1 MLTKS
6 DSIAQLAAALARA
19 RMKFGAL
26 GKDREAK
33 IASKSGASYSYDYA
47 DLADTNAAVM
57 AALNAEAIAV
67 FQPVSLD
74 GAHAIVTTLLAHE
87 SGEWIA
93 STLGLPIADPHDP
106 RAIGSAITYARRY
119 SLQGMVAVAAVADDD
134 DGETARGGDHE
145 MPRTPPAPALRPR
158 CPACGH
164 ELSQNS
170 KTGTWFC
177 SKARGGCGKGWPAGL
192 PPSAL
197 APRDI
202 PEERAKLL
210 ERLRELADGH
220 DLPPAERRAL
230 WDRYCGHDTTPDDV
244 DVSALADLVAAIQ
257 AL

>member
-93 STLGLPIADPHDP
+93 STLGLPIADQHDA
-106 RAIGSAITYARRY
+106 RAIGSALTYARRY
-119 SLQGMVAVAAVADDD
+119 SLQGMVAIAPKDEDDD
-134 DGETARGGDHE
+134 AATARGGDHE
-145 MPRTPPAPALRPR
+145 QAKPTGPAPRPR
-158 CPACGH
+158 CPDCGQPTLYQH
-164 ELSQNS
+164 G
-170 KTGTWFC
+170 KTGAWFC
-177 SKARGGCGKGWPAGL
+177 SRREGGCGKGWPAG
-192 PPSAL
+192 PVPTAT
-197 APRDI
+197 RDV
-202 PEERAKLL
+202 PDERAKLL
-210 ERLRELADGH
+210 EQLREVADGQ
-220 DLPPAERRAL
+220 DLAPAERRKL
-230 WDRYCGHDTTPDDV
+230 WARYCGPDTTPDDV
-244 DVSALADLVAAIQ
+244 DVAALADLVAALR
-257 AL
+257 AR